1 MVGLFTSIL
10 NGAVHNGFFFF
21 FTSVNRIKAFPHG
34 HTTRL
39 FYWVIFDVDDWNGS
53 SLWEFPRE
61 FLLLLR
67 IRGRIWCPWG
77 GTPHPVFLARATG
90 VRSTLPVLLTTTSHT
105 PQSRTSGK
113 IWMCFLG
120 RWGNREVCL
129 LVRNCAELRCKRG
142 LGFLL
147 CSSQHGR
154 EEELCYWGFRIRNH
168 GIGYVALDDSFL
180 GLEIHLLLYSTELK
194 FSIVAKAL
202 NVHIPYT

>member
-10 NGAVHNGFFFF
+10 NGAAHDGFFFSLQW
-21 FTSVNRIKAFPHG
+21 TGSRHFPMDIPQG
-34 HTTRL
+34 FSTGW
-39 FYWVIFDVDDWNGS
+39 FFDVDDWNGS

-129 LVRNCAELRCKRG
+129 LVRNYAELRCTRG

-168 GIGYVALDDSFL
+168 KVGDVALDDAFL